1 MQGHKLGIS
10 EEKLRTVILGNI
22 NRNLLKKLRVRSHMQ
37 IESHWP
43 EVKCVVNNYGNGHKV
58 QGKTTCLLCP
68 QSRVQSILPHT
79 HPKPRTMCY
88 QIFFLLSRQKTCS
101 NKISNSSPKY

>member
-37 IESHWP
+37 IESH
-43 EVKCVVNNYGNGHKV
+43 
-58 QGKTTCLLCP
+58 
-68 QSRVQSILPHT
+68 
-79 HPKPRTMCY
+79 
-88 QIFFLLSRQKTCS
+88 
-101 NKISNSSPKY
+101 